1 MRWIFLTIISI
12 LLLGELIYAQ
22 EDHSWSRQDSLVQIM
37 NEGRYLTAELF
48 LDDSSSGIEPWLEE
62 LLRCKVAQARNRPK
76 VVLDRVRRA
85 LQGQNM
91 LPSWVDILLVDLALT
106 ECYKSD
112 DTRTRDWLREYVTKN
127 APKYGQK
134 ELYELRSMLHADS
147 LRENVDSLNLIYRA
161 TYGKFPYRA
170 SMGTDSIPIK
180 KSQKGMPVIPA
191 RVNGTTCDILVDTGA
206 LNAEMPFEL
215 VEALGLSYKLGRF
228 TDLAGREIAGLVV
241 IDSLTI
247 GGTTFYDIPITVSKP
262 SKELYP
268 SDLELPDFFKV
279 ISVGNDILRKFNY
292 VDFDFDRNHI
302 YFHRVLPQP
311 PSKERSNMIE
321 ISHIYVSSQINNT
334 SVDMVLDSGGNT
346 CLDMNVRVIMHNPQ
360 AFREAKI
367 DPVEQGGTTTR
378 SFGLTKST
386 EQYKISSPV
395 ISISGRDVV
404 LNDDRNHIHPD
415 SEGSE
420 LFGYDAIL
428 GYRGLRQLGKK
439 IRFDYLNMRFDILD

>member
-1 MRWIFLTIISI
+1 MRWAFAFIIG
-12 LLLGELIYAQ
+12 LFLLGELAYAQ

-48 LDDSSSGIEPWLEE
+48 LDDSSSEIEPWLEE

-85 LQGQNM
+85 LQGQNT

-112 DTRTRDWLREYVTKN
+112 DTQTRDWLKKYVAKN
-127 APKYGQK
+127 SQKYNQE
-134 ELYELRSMLHADS
+134 ELYELRGLLHADS

-191 RVNGTTCDILVDTGA
+191 RVNGTACDILVDTGA

-228 TDLAGREIAGLVV
+228 TNLAGQEVAGLVV

-247 GGTTFYDIPITVSKP
+247 GGTTFYDMPIIVSKP
-262 SKELYP
+262 TKELYP
-268 SDLELPDFFKV
+268 NALEIPDFFKV
-279 ISVGNDILRKFNY
+279 ISVGNDILIKFNS
-292 VDFDFDRNHI
+292 VDFDFDYNHI
-302 YFHRVLPQP
+302 YFHRLTPQF

-321 ISHIYVSSQINNT
+321 ITHIYASLQINNT
-334 SVDMVLDSGGNT
+334 PVDMVLDSGGDT
-346 CLDMNVRVIMHNPQ
+346 CLDINVRVMGHNPQ
-360 AFREAKI
+360 AFSEAKI
-367 DPVEQGGTTTR
+367 DLVEQERTMTR
-378 SFGLTKST
+378 SFGLIKST
-386 EQYKISSPV
+386 GKYKISSPV
-395 ISISGRDVV
+395 ISISGRDIA
-404 LNDDRNHIHPD
+404 LNDDWNLIHPN